1 MAERAGGQ
9 LLVVDDDGVNRLV
22 LGRYLQQQ
30 GHLVAYAE
38 NGRQALELLRAQAF
52 DMMLL
57 DIEMPELNGYQ
68 VLEHVLADDRLRDI
82 PIIVTTAL
90 DEMDSVVKCIQ
101 MGAEDYLTKPVDQ
114 VLLKARI
121 DASLEKKRLRD
132 AQRNLLRRMED
143 ELDFARRIQ
152 RSILPGELP
161 RTTGCDF
168 GALMVPA
175 RAVGGDFYAFI
186 ELDENRI
193 GIAVGD
199 VSDKGVPAAL
209 FMALTFSLINTEARR
224 SAAPREVL
232 SNVNHYLL
240 SMNESGMFVTV
251 LYGIFDRLTRG
262 FRYARAGHDKPIVL
276 DATGQLIE
284 LAVKPGQLLGV
295 LPVIALEEQHIV
307 LPAGGTLLLFTDGAT
322 EAMDADGQLFGLE
335 RLRAAL
341 RANHASRAQ
350 DICAEIWRV
359 VRTFSGDR
367 PMHDDVTLVA
377 VKLE

>member
-1 MAERAGGQ
+1 MTDRSGGQ

-30 GHLVAYAE
+30 GHLVTYAE
-38 NGRQALELLRAQAF
+38 NGRRALELLRAQAF

-57 DIEMPELNGYQ
+57 DIEMPEMNGYE
-68 VLEHVLADDRLRDI
+68 VLKHVLADTRLRDI
-82 PIIVTTAL
+82 PIIVTSAL

-132 AQRNLLRRMED
+132 AQRDLLSKMEA
-143 ELDFARRIQ
+143 ELDFAREIQ
-152 RSILPGELP
+152 RSILPGQLP
-161 RTTGCDF
+161 EKAGCDF

-186 ELDENRI
+186 ELDENRV

-224 SAAPREVL
+224 CSSPRELL
-232 SNVNHYLL
+232 STVNQYLL

-251 LYGIFDRLTRG
+251 LYGIFDRLTRE
-262 FRYARAGHDKPIVL
+262 FQYTRAGHDRPIVL
-276 DATGQLIE
+276 DANGQLIE
-284 LAVKPGQLLGV
+284 LVVEPGQL
-295 LPVIALEEQHIV
+295 
-307 LPAGGTLLLFTDGAT
+307 
-322 EAMDADGQLFGLE
+322 
-335 RLRAAL
+335 
-341 RANHASRAQ
+341 
-350 DICAEIWRV
+350 
-359 VRTFSGDR
+359 
-367 PMHDDVTLVA
+367 
-377 VKLE
+377 